1 MFCSRC
7 GASVVPGQRY
17 CSCGEFLPA
26 GAQAQPPNPPPANLD
41 MPQEFYNRLETRVTQ
56 TGKDNFRKGLTIGLG
71 FLLAFLVLETSMD
84 TLVISRVLIIGIAL
98 LVLAVLLV
106 VNLLFLYKRW
116 FS

>member
-17 CSCGEFLPA
+17 CSAGSSYRLGHRHSLPT
-26 GAQAQPPNPPPANLD
+26 PLRPIWICRRSSTT
-41 MPQEFYNRLETRVTQ
+41 RLETRVTQ